1 MEHNYD
7 IIKEIAE
14 DFVFQTYGNE
24 NPDGMC
30 FSLCFPLSVLYTLM
44 GFDYKIIFGKSPI
57 NHIEVSHYW
66 ITLDKNGTILDPTI
80 RQFNSNEE
88 NVYLGNRFENE
99 TTKRYQINEGNVD
112 DEFSQTYH
120 SWAELLFQHEHRMP
134 RTQDFEK
141 RLITFNVAT
150 AQVLFKY
157 LLKYG
162 LLEKLKTSY
171 YGLSYFRPISF
182 ILKENYPID
191 STLFGVKSNLDNYK
205 DEIIEL
211 GLIQANI

>member
-24 NPDGMC
+24 NPDGLC
-30 FSLCFPLSVLYTLM
+30 FSLCFPLSVLFTLM
-44 GFDYKIIFGKSPI
+44 DIDHEITFGRSPI
-57 NHIEVSHYW
+57 NHIEVSYFW

-80 RQFNSNEE
+80 RQFNSIDE
-88 NVYLGNRFENE
+88 NVYLGSRFDNE
-99 TTKRYQINEGNVD
+99 TTKSYQINAGDKD
-112 DEFSQTYH
+112 DEFTKTYH
-120 SWAELLFQHEHRMP
+120 SWAELLFQHEHRLP

-141 RLITFNVAT
+141 RLITFNVVT

-191 STLFGVKSNLDNYK
+191 SALFGVKSNLDNYK

>member
-24 NPDGMC
+24 NPGGMC

-44 GFDYKIIFGKSPI
+44 GFDHKITFGKSPI
-57 NHIEVSHYW
+57 NHTEVSHFW

-80 RQFNSNEE
+80 RQFNSNDE
-88 NVYLGNRFENE
+88 NVYLGNRIDNE
-99 TTKRYQINEGNVD
+99 TTKRYQIYECNLD
-112 DEFSQTYH
+112 DEFSQNYH

-191 STLFGVKSNLDNYK
+191 SVLFGVKSNLDNCK

>member
-1 MEHNYD
+1 MKHNYD

-14 DFVFQTYGNE
+14 DFVYQTYGNE
-24 NPDGMC
+24 NPDGFC
-30 FSLCFPLSVLYTLM
+30 FSLCFPLSVLFSLM
-44 GFDYKIIFGKSPI
+44 DIDHEIAFGKAQKDHTEI
-57 NHIEVSHYW
+57 SHFW

-80 RQFNSNEE
+80 QQFNSNEAK
-88 NVYLGNRFENE
+88 VYLGSRFDNE
-99 TTKRYQINEGNVD
+99 KTKGYQINAGDID
-112 DEFSQTYH
+112 DEFTKTYH
-120 SWAELLFQHEHRMP
+120 SWAELLFQHEHRLP
-134 RTQDFEK
+134 RTQDFEN

-157 LLKYG
+157 LLKIG

-191 STLFGVKSNLDNYK
+191 SALFAINRELDNYK

>member
-1 MEHNYD
+1 MEHNYNL
-7 IIKEIAE
+7 IKEMAE

-24 NPDGMC
+24 NPEGLC
-30 FSLCFPLSVLYTLM
+30 FSLCFPLSVLFSLM
-44 GFDYKIIFGKSPI
+44 DIDHEITFGKTTKDHTEI
-57 NHIEVSHYW
+57 SHFW

-80 RQFNSNEE
+80 RQFNSNEVK
-88 NVYLGNRFENE
+88 VYLGNRFDNE

-120 SWAELLFQHEHRMP
+120 SWAELLFQHEQRRP
-134 RTQDFEK
+134 LPFELEK
-141 RLITFNVAT
+141 KLITFNVAT

-157 LLKYG
+157 LTKYG
-162 LLEKLKTSY
+162 LIEKLQTSY
-171 YGLSYFRPISF
+171 YGLSYFRPLSF
-182 ILKENYPID
+182 ILTEKYPID
-191 STLFGVKSNLDNYK
+191 SALFGVNRDFERYK